1 MILLQKELSHTIT
14 LHPSYFGPNMQDKI
28 REKLYA
34 DVEGTC
40 SGRYGYVV
48 TVVSI
53 SRLEKGKVLPGSG
66 LAEFKVT
73 YQAFL
78 FKPFKGEVLDGIV
91 TTVNKVMCQLNRW
104 HNLTFEKKK
113 MGFFVDVGPL
123 QVFVSSHVRLEDNI
137 I

>member
-73 YQAFL
+73 YQAIL
-78 FKPFKGEVLDGIV
+78 FKPFKGEVLDCIV